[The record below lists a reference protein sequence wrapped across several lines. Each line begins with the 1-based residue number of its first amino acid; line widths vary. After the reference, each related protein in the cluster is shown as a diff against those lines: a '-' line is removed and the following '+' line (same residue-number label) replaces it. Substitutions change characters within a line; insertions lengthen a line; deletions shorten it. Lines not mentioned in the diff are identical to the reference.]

1 MLALA
6 WIIGLFAAVAA
17 IWALPWLCLYMLRS
31 LIHHWRNAPT
41 GGSAFN
47 PLQEFIQPQIR
58 HVVEV
63 REQQLKEDDEGAPPD
78 PARQSIRR

>member
-1 MLALA
+1 MVTLA
-6 WIIGLFAAVAA
+6 WIIGLLAAVTAFC
-17 IWALPWLCLYMLRS
+17 ALPRLCLQLVRS

-47 PLQEFIQPQIR
+47 PLQEFVQPQIR

-63 REQQLKEDDEGAPPD
+63 RQQRLREDGEGAPPD
-78 PARQSIRR
+78 SGRPGD